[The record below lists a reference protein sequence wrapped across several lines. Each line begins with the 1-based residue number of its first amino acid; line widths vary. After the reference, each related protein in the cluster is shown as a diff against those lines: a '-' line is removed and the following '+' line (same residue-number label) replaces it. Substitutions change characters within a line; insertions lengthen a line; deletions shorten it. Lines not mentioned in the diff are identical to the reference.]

1 MNQQEFIDQVVR
13 KARDNGFK
21 VEANRNDQVQ
31 IDFGHK
37 KLHAGHLA
45 QLFPEI
51 LLKDA
56 NVAKL
61 IDEVAPGRPCSHKP
75 MREIVEQLTEIE

>member
-13 KARDNGFK
+13 GARANGFK
-21 VEANRNDQVQ
+21 IETNRNGQTQ

-37 KLHAGHLA
+37 KLHSGHLA

-51 LLKDA
+51 LFQDA
-56 NVAKL
+56 NIAKL
-61 IDEVAPGRPCSHKP
+61 IDAVAPGRPCTHKP
-75 MREIVEQLTEIE
+75 MRAIVANLAETE